1 MVPNTKHNS
10 YVLLLHL
17 QETLSLDFLEMNFP
31 MIVLVIILWNAMSW
45 ERFFFFFF
53 CWVMNKKV
61 IDQLDCMIF
70 PSIVSLKPPGCLEW
84 LNWYSYCFEGIAS
97 CTENRKADF
106 VIGNS
111 VLYAWFSWY
120 LHWWFCVIDQ
130 WTTNTTKDTDCWWF

>member
-1 MVPNTKHNS
+1 
-10 YVLLLHL
+10 
-17 QETLSLDFLEMNFP
+17 
-31 MIVLVIILWNAMSW
+31 
-45 ERFFFFFF
+45 
-53 CWVMNKKV
+53 MNKKV

-111 VLYAWFSWY
+111 VLYACSHGTFIDDFVLLINELPTQQRILIVGDFNCDQMLPKNVAKVDSLIHNFS
-120 LHWWFCVIDQ
+120 LS
-130 WTTNTTKDTDCWWF
+130 